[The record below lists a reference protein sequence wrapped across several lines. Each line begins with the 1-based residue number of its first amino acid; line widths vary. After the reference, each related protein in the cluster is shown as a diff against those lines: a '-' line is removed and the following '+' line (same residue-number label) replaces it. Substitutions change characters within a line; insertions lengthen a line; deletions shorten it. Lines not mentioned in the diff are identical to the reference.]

1 MAISFNQQKGAAQ
14 KSSIDTFSFRDG
26 DNKMRLVGDVL
37 ARYVYWIEGENGKN
51 IPLECLSFD
60 RNAERFTNIE
70 KDWVREYYP
79 DLKCGW
85 SYAMQCIDPAD
96 SKVKV
101 VNLKKKLWEQIIT
114 AAEDL
119 GDPTDVTTGWDICF
133 KRVKTG
139 PLPYNVEYQLQVL
152 KCKPR
157 ALEGDELAAIEGLK
171 SMDEVMARP
180 TPDAQKELLDRLRG
194 PSQEQMDESLEAEFN
209 IG

>member
-70 KDWVREYYP
+70 KDWVRQYYP